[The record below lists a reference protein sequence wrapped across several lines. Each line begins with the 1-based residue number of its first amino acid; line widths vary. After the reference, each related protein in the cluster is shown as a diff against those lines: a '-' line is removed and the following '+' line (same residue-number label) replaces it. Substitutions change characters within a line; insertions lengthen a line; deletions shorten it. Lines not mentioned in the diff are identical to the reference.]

1 MHDYVISLL
10 EIADIIL
17 ANQRKKL
24 GLIPLNQENQRKI
37 FTEEFDKLTK
47 GVLDDYKGS
56 FEAESN
62 RRAIRYI
69 SVLEDFD
76 KKGLEKNILEQ
87 VYKHSK
93 SIFDNLYDLVH
104 LAGTN
109 REAAIEKTKTQLNQ
123 IYTKVSRYLPDKVL
137 DDGQKSSEIAF
148 QMITKDRLIDSK
160 LRDLVKRSF
169 GYISSRCS
177 SILVSFK
184 NIIKI
189 ANEHDVQFNKKKY
202 LKKFTNTL
210 PELLKHRDY
219 MYELAN
225 KFQAATLQ
233 ANS

>member
-1 MHDYVISLL
+1 MQDYLVSLL
-10 EIADIIL
+10 EIANISFDNIRR
-17 ANQRKKL
+17 AR
-24 GLIPLNQENQRKI
+24 GFTALNPQ
-37 FTEEFDKLTK
+37 TEGKTFSVEFDKLTK
-47 GVLDDYKGS
+47 GIIDTEKKNL
-56 FEAESN
+56 EQESD
-62 RRAIRYI
+62 RRAMRYL

-123 IYTKVSRYLPDKVL
+123 IYTQVSRYLSDKVL
-137 DDGQKSSEIAF
+137 DDGQQSSEIAF
-148 QMITKDRLIDSK
+148 TKIVEGRLIDSR
-160 LRDLVKRSF
+160 LRDLVQRSF
-169 GYISSRCS
+169 AYISSRCS

-189 ANEHDVQFNKKKY
+189 ANEHDVHFNKKKY

-219 MYELAN
+219 MYGLSR